1 LGLAQPVRDSVE
13 QTFERWD
20 GKGDPKGAE
29 GEEILLTSRLVN
41 LADVVEVFH
50 RIDGVEAAVA
60 VARERAG
67 GQFDPAV
74 VDVFVTEAPSL
85 FADLDDVKSWDA
97 VIASEPSLELRL
109 TDKEFEAALEAVADF
124 TDVKSPYTIGHSR
137 AVADLAEEAART
149 FGQIGHGAG

>member
-1 LGLAQPVRDSVE
+1 
-13 QTFERWD
+13 
-20 GKGDPKGAE
+20 
-29 GEEILLTSRLVN
+29 LVN

-85 FADLDDVKSWDA
+85 FADLDDVKTWDA
-97 VIASEPSLELRL
+97 VIAGEPALEMRL

-137 AVADLAEEAART
+137 GVADLAGDAART
-149 FGQIGHGAG
+149 CGLGEGEATTLRRAAPVPDLGRPGVAH